1 MLSGLHLVPEHQVP
15 AEGADISHTAA
26 ANQLHVVGKLLA
38 IPARRHATHLM
49 EGKNVLCTMW
59 NRLAAVGIRFVE
71 LFQNSTHPYSSGAA
85 SAAALRAVMASVI
98 GRAAPRMTGLD
109 EIWR

>member
-1 MLSGLHLVPEHQVP
+1 
-15 AEGADISHTAA
+15 
-26 ANQLHVVGKLLA
+26 
-38 IPARRHATHLM
+38 
-49 EGKNVLCTMW
+49 MW
-59 NRLAAVGIRFVE
+59 NMLAVGSRFVE

-85 SAAALRAVMASVI
+85 SAAALRAVMASVM

>member
-1 MLSGLHLVPEHQVP
+1 MPQHQVP
-15 AEGADISHTAA
+15 AEGANIPHTSA

-59 NRLAAVGIRFVE
+59 NRLAVGSRFVE

-85 SAAALRAVMASVI
+85 SAAALRAVMASVM